1 MTEARVR
8 VRRRKPVRAQSRESL
23 DRRRK
28 GSARQKE
35 SKARHQQSSHRE
47 AEHAPEAGLDPSA
60 RLSGLSIDTPDVQAV
75 DLPHR
80 PLMEDRFGRS
90 LTDVEV
96 LTGPAVSAA
105 LDGLSAEAAE
115 LDGRIYLRSAEASPG
130 VIAHEVAHAL
140 QRPQLHQEPPG
151 PTEAA
156 ALAEAPTVAPA
167 VIPEPQSRVERDAQR
182 TAVQGGPPSAAL
194 PFGVPALLQ
203 QGQPATKADGTSS
216 TGDGSFQKASDPA
229 ASKQSD
235 TQDAQDPQAT
245 QKADGSKD
253 PNGTKDPA
261 AQDADAQPAIE
272 QTKPT
277 FAPPAIPDTQL
288 SPEEQAKR
296 KAELEAAK
304 EKFDQADSAGGTVEA
319 VKDMPP
325 SAKALH
331 QGSMGA
337 KVGEVV
343 AADQKKFEAEAP
355 KIEARM
361 GGEQDVGE
369 VPKVEAPAIG
379 DVKLGEGQV
388 APTQKPDLP
397 PTADPQSYQG
407 NKAVKSLMDK
417 FFSLFGFGKDSI
429 DKSFKE
435 VNTGDNIDT
444 SPGPKP
450 KVPRAKGTETDDE
463 RIDRDKAQSKQE
475 SEKAGLA
482 AQQKILDGPGPE
494 QAKTREQTESRPL
507 PEFQKVEAPAVT
519 TAEGAQSFQQIAA
532 REDESLVAQF
542 DKDQHESMQQ
552 SLVEA
557 QQKTAEAEA
566 ERDTKRKE
574 EMDKAET
581 ERKAVEEKADTDQK
595 AKVLEAR
602 KTIQTERQKT
612 VDAQAAEVKSVE
624 KESENAR
631 KEERGKIKKRVE
643 DDEKAIST
651 KYDEKEGE
659 AKKELTKGEDKAA
672 KEKEK
677 SEKESENQSWWDR
690 AKSWV
695 KEQFAKLTAVIGKI
709 FDAVR
714 SLVKKALDAARKFA
728 KDLIDAAA
736 AFIKKAIEVF
746 GELVKGLVNVLV
758 GTFFPDLAKKLNEAI
773 DGAVALA
780 KKGVDFVAEQMK
792 KGVDFIVDTLQKGI
806 DAVLN
811 AFQAALNFAISLV
824 QAALTGDWGAVFKQ
838 LLEAALKLLGIDPKE
853 FYAFVAKVQ
862 DTLGL
867 IVDKPGQF
875 LSNVLGAVKL
885 GFSLFSDNFLK
896 HLKAGV
902 IGWLTGSLGGDIQMP
917 KTFDLLGILDLV
929 RQLLGLTWDW
939 LKKRAAKIIGE
950 KNVER
955 LEFLFSYVDTLRK
968 EGWGGLFKR
977 IQEDLTGLKEKV
989 LGQIGEFLTI
999 QVIKAAVLWLAG
1011 LFNPVGALVKVVM
1024 TVWNIYTFLRDQ
1036 LSRIMQVVKTVVG
1049 ALDKIARGVIEEAGK
1064 KVESVLGFLVPVAI
1078 DLLAKLLG
1086 LTGVTAKVRSILKA
1100 VNQSITK
1107 TVDKVLKKVAA
1118 KFKGK
1123 GKGKGKGKEK
1133 GKQAGEGKPTKIK
1146 LGKPLPVKVPQGK
1159 GHTLSIDQKGKDALV
1174 TLRSEPKPV
1183 FGWLNHFQSKLS
1195 TVSPAKARSA
1205 ADKDLKKATGIVR
1218 QLDKDADK
1226 HLSAALLQTSKGKKS
1241 KTPKAQTS
1249 DEKILKAQGHL
1260 RDSLVRLFVTFGHPG
1275 FEAELNKAHKD
1286 VKTDLKKALA
1296 DRHDK
1301 YQGKPWAEVRKV
1313 LEDSV
1318 PPFSRPLLKAHTFGS
1333 NVQNQVRTALAD
1345 ENEYPEAPRGKEVDS
1360 FLRAYLVRRVNNEG
1374 GVYAE
1379 ARKELQNVMFNGG
1392 ATQPLSAKL
1401 KAALKAALEA
1411 ANKGEGADTE
1421 LKKDAGGGPANF
1433 IAFLIAMAKS
1443 QNHRG
1448 LKHTDWKKVYWGKT
1462 ANREWIKS
1470 KFRAGGGEHEWVPT
1484 NYIGRVVERARKAQ
1498 VPEGAEAAGMW
1509 MRFQNEFRTKTKFL
1523 IYQPK
1528 GGTVQTVPH
1537 TRDPQDSSKT
1547 VGGQAQ
1553 VLQGHVGAVYAPV
1566 KQNNYDDKNRVVSQ
1580 VKGQGPW
1587 HDGLRKIFDDQFSS
1601 ATTKSGV
1608 RNVIQGMTFY
1618 AADTLWFGS
1627 PAPSGDFKEYYAAQ
1641 KGAADGKNLVT
1652 PEQLASRA
1660 KDSVDEIQGDIDR
1673 TRKSL
1678 GL

>member
-1 MTEARVR
+1 MTEARARTQRRKAVKAKPKQTADQ
-8 VRRRKPVRAQSRESL
+8 RRRRP
-23 DRRRK
+23 
-28 GSARQKE
+28 ARQNE
-35 SKARHQQSSHRE
+35 SKARNERATQRDGQSPSE
-47 AEHAPEAGLDPSA
+47 VALDPSA
-60 RLSGLSIDTPDVQAV
+60 R
-75 DLPHR
+75 
-80 PLMEDRFGRS
+80 
-90 LTDVEV
+90 
-96 LTGPAVSAA
+96 VSN
-105 LDGLSAEAAE
+105 L
-115 LDGRIYLRSAEASPG
+115 
-130 VIAHEVAHAL
+130 
-140 QRPQLHQEPPG
+140 
-151 PTEAA
+151 
-156 ALAEAPTVAPA
+156 
-167 VIPEPQSRVERDAQR
+167 
-182 TAVQGGPPSAAL
+182 
-194 PFGVPALLQ
+194 
-203 QGQPATKADGTSS
+203 
-216 TGDGSFQKASDPA
+216 
-229 ASKQSD
+229 
-235 TQDAQDPQAT
+235 
-245 QKADGSKD
+245 
-253 PNGTKDPA
+253 
-261 AQDADAQPAIE
+261 AIE
-272 QTKPT
+272 QAKPT
-277 FAPPAIPDTQL
+277 FETPAMPETQL

-325 SAKALH
+325 SAKAMH

-379 DVKLGEGQV
+379 EVKLAEGQV

-397 PTADPQSYQG
+397 PTADPQTYQG
-407 NKAVKSLMDK
+407 NKEVKTLMDK

-435 VNTGDNIDT
+435 VNTGDDIET

-494 QAKTREQTESRPL
+494 QAKTREHTESRPL
-507 PEFQKVEAPAVT
+507 PQLQRVESPTVVA
-519 TAEGAQSFQQIAA
+519 AEGAQSFQQIAA

-557 QQKTAEAEA
+557 QRKTAEAET

-574 EMDKAET
+574 EMDKADA

-624 KESENAR
+624 KESEDAR

-659 AKKELTKGEDKAA
+659 AKKELKKGEDKAA

-736 AFIKKAIEVF
+736 AFIKKAIEAF

-773 DGAVALA
+773 DSAVALA

-792 KGVDFIVDTLQKGI
+792 KGVDAIVDALQKGI

-811 AFQAALNFAISLV
+811 AFQGALNFAISLV

-838 LLEAALKLLGIDPKE
+838 LLEAALKLLGIDPKA
-853 FYAFVAKVQ
+853 FYAFIAKVQ
-862 DTLGL
+862 ETLGL

-885 GFSLFSDNFLK
+885 GFSLFAGNFLK
-896 HLKAGV
+896 HLKAGIV
-902 IGWLTGSLGGDIQMP
+902 GWLTGSLGGDIQIP
-917 KTFDLLGILDLV
+917 KTFNLLGILDLV
-929 RQLLGLTWDW
+929 RQLLGFTWDW

-955 LEFLFSYVDTLRK
+955 LEYLFSYVDTLRK

-977 IQEDLTGLKEKV
+977 LQEDLTGLKEKV
-989 LGQIGEFLTI
+989 LGEIGQFLTV

-1036 LSRIMQVVKTVVG
+1036 LSRMIQVVKTVVG

-1064 KVESVLGFLVPVAI
+1064 KVESVLGLLIPVAI

-1118 KFKGK
+1118 KFKGR
-1123 GKGKGKGKEK
+1123 GKGKGKG
-1133 GKQAGEGKPTKIK
+1133 GG
-1146 LGKPLPVKVPQGK
+1146 
-1159 GHTLSIDQKGKDALV
+1159 KGKDKKLTKQKTAPFSKTIGKRLPIPLKKGKHHLHIVDTGKKAQIRMESTPKEVRILLAAWKKQVANLPDSMESNARTWIADIEGVLTPTQEQADLIALARERTV
-1174 TLRSEPKPV
+1174 QAPREVRNPKSQGAKEARLKKIEDGLSDEEQLIVDRLKKLVPMLEVDQRDFIVRFQKASAIKSFSKWVRAGDWDREWSKV
-1183 FGWLNHFQSKLS
+1183 FGLAKRNAEFDRAWGQLNGKIEERQDPNDGRARQVKLKGASSADPNLLKLATELVVQEGKTRPQFKKPGGFDVSDIQEFIKASKRLPHHGNVARVLAPKVLALLLKQKNILASGAAGKYRFPDLPPQRHFPASWLKPGIIRETFYEAGSGWASAKKTIQQRDMPRFEGPMQRYEAALAANDKAGQDAAEVEWEKLRAEGVGMDADIDS
-1195 TVSPAKARSA
+1195 LSPAQRSHFVRSTPGSGAVNGNYFHVDHGVPVAQHWSSLQGNNTRETVRQKFNINKNNLKLAWHISNLTKNSAGARFHSWVGPKFTSQYQTNG
-1205 ADKDLKKATGIVR
+1205 DVGIV
-1218 QLDKDADK
+1218 
-1226 HLSAALLQTSKGKKS
+1226 
-1241 KTPKAQTS
+1241 
-1249 DEKILKAQGHL
+1249 E
-1260 RDSLVRLFVTFGHPG
+1260 
-1275 FEAELNKAHKD
+1275 
-1286 VKTDLKKALA
+1286 
-1296 DRHDK
+1296 
-1301 YQGKPWAEVRKV
+1301 
-1313 LEDSV
+1313 
-1318 PPFSRPLLKAHTFGS
+1318 
-1333 NVQNQVRTALAD
+1333 
-1345 ENEYPEAPRGKEVDS
+1345 
-1360 FLRAYLVRRVNNEG
+1360 
-1374 GVYAE
+1374 
-1379 ARKELQNVMFNGG
+1379 G
-1392 ATQPLSAKL
+1392 ATR
-1401 KAALKAALEA
+1401 
-1411 ANKGEGADTE
+1411 
-1421 LKKDAGGGPANF
+1421 F
-1433 IAFLIAMAKS
+1433 
-1443 QNHRG
+1443 
-1448 LKHTDWKKVYWGKT
+1448 V
-1462 ANREWIKS
+1462 
-1470 KFRAGGGEHEWVPT
+1470 
-1484 NYIGRVVERARKAQ
+1484 
-1498 VPEGAEAAGMW
+1498 GM
-1509 MRFQNEFRTKTKFL
+1509 
-1523 IYQPK
+1523 
-1528 GGTVQTVPH
+1528 
-1537 TRDPQDSSKT
+1537 
-1547 VGGQAQ
+1547 
-1553 VLQGHVGAVYAPV
+1553 
-1566 KQNNYDDKNRVVSQ
+1566 
-1580 VKGQGPW
+1580 
-1587 HDGLRKIFDDQFSS
+1587 
-1601 ATTKSGV
+1601 
-1608 RNVIQGMTFY
+1608 
-1618 AADTLWFGS
+1618 
-1627 PAPSGDFKEYYAAQ
+1627 
-1641 KGAADGKNLVT
+1641 
-1652 PEQLASRA
+1652 
-1660 KDSVDEIQGDIDR
+1660 
-1673 TRKSL
+1673 
-1678 GL
+1678 